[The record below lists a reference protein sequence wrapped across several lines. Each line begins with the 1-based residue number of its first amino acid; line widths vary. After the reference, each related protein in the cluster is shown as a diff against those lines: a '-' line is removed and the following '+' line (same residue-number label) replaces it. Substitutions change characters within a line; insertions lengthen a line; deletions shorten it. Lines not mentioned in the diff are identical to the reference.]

1 MKELFLY
8 LCAVVVHELGHLL
21 GAAWMGVS
29 LHSFGGSKWGLRLQ
43 FAMENISY
51 GRELVVLLSGSA
63 VGLASV
69 LFFRDPLYTRLAWT
83 LNSLN
88 LLPIEGLDGG
98 GVLACLLHLTLS
110 PTWADRLTSILSRS
124 TAVLF
129 WSAGL
134 WIALRADGSVG
145 WLLMGM
151 GMVIGRH

>member
-1 MKELFLY
+1 MRELFLY
-8 LCAVVVHELGHLL
+8 FCAVVIHELGHLL
-21 GAAWMGVS
+21 GAAWMGVPVR
-29 LHSFGGSKWGLRLQ
+29 SFGGGKWGLQLQ
-43 FAMENISY
+43 FSMENISY
-51 GRELVVLLSGSA
+51 YRELVVLLSGSA

-69 LFFRDPLYTRLAWT
+69 LLFRDPLYTRSAWV

-98 GVLACLLHLTLS
+98 GILACLLHLTLS

-124 TAVLF
+124 TAILF

-134 WIALRADGSVG
+134 WIALRADGSVV

-151 GMVIGRH
+151 GMVIGQH